1 MDLQGCG
8 CRRRD
13 ELGGNGAFVVTAVD
27 FEHIFRQTQETQM
40 IHIYYITI
48 LLYIKMMNYYM
59 NQIPI
64 LLNDVF
70 LFENA
75 ELPIGNDSFAL
86 GYVTLPEGI
95 TRSWGSP
102 SPFESF

>member
-1 MDLQGCG
+1 
-8 CRRRD
+8 
-13 ELGGNGAFVVTAVD
+13 
-27 FEHIFRQTQETQM
+27 
-40 IHIYYITI
+40 
-48 LLYIKMMNYYM
+48 M

-75 ELPIGNDSFAL
+75 ELPIRNDSFAL

-102 SPFESF
+102 SPFCRGSIILESLHLLIHIYIYIHI